1 MRSLDLL
8 EAPTSYIIAAL
19 IILLIIALIFVLRR
33 GPSPIH
39 NRTSLSSQSQSDR
52 GGNLMFGNK
61 NKPQTPQP
69 SVVNGKPETVIG
81 TNTTIVGTIKTDGS
95 IRIDGTVEG
104 DIEILG
110 NLIIGETGR
119 VIATVKAQNVHVSGA
134 VKGEITAV
142 EQLEISPTG
151 KVWGDIYT
159 AALHIEP
166 GGLFR
171 GQSTMASTTD
181 EPLLLEAPR
190 TMRDE

>member
-1 MRSLDLL
+1 MFGSKKPQAA
-8 EAPTSYIIAAL
+8 APAAL
-19 IILLIIALIFVLRR
+19 
-33 GPSPIH
+33 
-39 NRTSLSSQSQSDR
+39 
-52 GGNLMFGNK
+52 
-61 NKPQTPQP
+61 
-69 SVVNGKPETVIG
+69 NGKPETVIG
-81 TNTTIVGTIKTDGS
+81 MNTSIVGTIKSDGN

-104 DIEILG
+104 DIEVLG

-119 VIATVKAQNVHVSGA
+119 VIATLKAQNVHVSGA

-151 KVWGDIYT
+151 KVWGDITT

-171 GQSTMASTTD
+171 GQSAMTTNID

-190 TMRDE
+190 SSRD

>member
-1 MRSLDLL
+1 
-8 EAPTSYIIAAL
+8 
-19 IILLIIALIFVLRR
+19 
-33 GPSPIH
+33 
-39 NRTSLSSQSQSDR
+39 
-52 GGNLMFGNK
+52 MFSNK
-61 NKPQTPQP
+61 KPQAAAPATL
-69 SVVNGKPETVIG
+69 NGKPETVIG
-81 TNTTIVGTIKTDGS
+81 TNTSIVGTLKSDGN

-104 DIEILG
+104 DIEVLG

-119 VIATVKAQNVHVSGA
+119 VIATLKAQNVHVSGA

-151 KVWGDIYT
+151 KVWGDITT

-171 GQSTMASTTD
+171 GQSAMSTNID

-190 TMRDE
+190 TGRTE

>member
-1 MRSLDLL
+1 
-8 EAPTSYIIAAL
+8 
-19 IILLIIALIFVLRR
+19 
-33 GPSPIH
+33 
-39 NRTSLSSQSQSDR
+39 
-52 GGNLMFGNK
+52 MFGGTK
-61 NKPQTPQP
+61 RPQTAPP
-69 SVVNGKPETVIG
+69 VMNGKPETIIG
-81 TNTTIVGTIKTDGS
+81 VNTRFVGTLTSDGN

-104 DIEILG
+104 DLEVLG

-151 KVWGDIYT
+151 KVWGDIIT

-171 GQSTMASTTD
+171 GQSSMTTNVD

-190 TMRDE
+190 PADGTI

>member
-1 MRSLDLL
+1 
-8 EAPTSYIIAAL
+8 
-19 IILLIIALIFVLRR
+19 
-33 GPSPIH
+33 
-39 NRTSLSSQSQSDR
+39 
-52 GGNLMFGNK
+52 MFGNTR
-61 NKPQTPQP
+61 KPQAPAQQP
-69 SVVNGKPETVIG
+69 MLTSKPETIIG
-81 TNTTIVGTIKTDGS
+81 VNTTFVGTLKTDGN

-110 NLIIGETGR
+110 NLIVGETGR
-119 VIATVKAQNVHVSGA
+119 VIATIKAQNVHVSGA

-151 KVWGDIYT
+151 KVWGDIVT

-171 GQSTMASTTD
+171 GQSAMSTSID

-190 TMRDE
+190 ASMRSE

>member
-1 MRSLDLL
+1 
-8 EAPTSYIIAAL
+8 
-19 IILLIIALIFVLRR
+19 
-33 GPSPIH
+33 
-39 NRTSLSSQSQSDR
+39 
-52 GGNLMFGNK
+52 MFGTK
-61 NKPQTPQP
+61 KTQAAPPQTL
-69 SVVNGKPETVIG
+69 SGRPETVIG
-81 TNTTIVGTIKTDGS
+81 ANTSIVGTLKVDGN
-95 IRIDGTVEG
+95 IRIDGSVEG
-104 DIEILG
+104 DIEVLG

-151 KVWGDIYT
+151 KVWGDITT

-171 GQSTMASTTD
+171 GQSAMTAAAD

-190 TMRDE
+190 ANGNGRLE

>member
-1 MRSLDLL
+1 MFSNKKQQAA
-8 EAPTSYIIAAL
+8 APATL
-19 IILLIIALIFVLRR
+19 
-33 GPSPIH
+33 
-39 NRTSLSSQSQSDR
+39 
-52 GGNLMFGNK
+52 
-61 NKPQTPQP
+61 
-69 SVVNGKPETVIG
+69 NGKPETIIG
-81 TNTTIVGTIKTDGS
+81 TNTSIVGTLKSDGN
-95 IRIDGTVEG
+95 IRIDGSVEG

-119 VIATVKAQNVHVSGA
+119 VIATLKAQNVHVSGA

-151 KVWGDIYT
+151 KVWGDITT

-171 GQSTMASTTD
+171 GQSAMSTNID

-190 TMRDE
+190 TVRAE

>member
-1 MRSLDLL
+1 
-8 EAPTSYIIAAL
+8 
-19 IILLIIALIFVLRR
+19 
-33 GPSPIH
+33 
-39 NRTSLSSQSQSDR
+39 
-52 GGNLMFGNK
+52 MFGNGK
-61 NKPQTPQP
+61 KVQAAAAVPQL
-69 SVVNGKPETVIG
+69 NGKPETIIG
-81 TNTTIVGTIKTDGS
+81 TNTSFVGTLKSDGN
-95 IRIDGTVEG
+95 IRIDGSVEG
-104 DIEILG
+104 DIELLG

-151 KVWGDIYT
+151 KVWGDITT

-171 GQSTMASTTD
+171 GQSAMSTNID

-190 TMRDE
+190 TVRAD

>member
-1 MRSLDLL
+1 
-8 EAPTSYIIAAL
+8 
-19 IILLIIALIFVLRR
+19 
-33 GPSPIH
+33 
-39 NRTSLSSQSQSDR
+39 
-52 GGNLMFGNK
+52 MFGSNK
-61 NKPQTPQP
+61 KPQATQP
-69 SVVNGKPETVIG
+69 PINSKPETIIG
-81 TNTTIVGTIKTDGS
+81 VNTRFVGTLTSDGN
-95 IRIDGTVEG
+95 IRIDGSVEG
-104 DIEILG
+104 DIEVLG

-151 KVWGDIYT
+151 KVWGDITT

-171 GQSTMASTTD
+171 GQSAMTSTAE

-190 TMRDE
+190 APTEEQTSSPT

>member
-1 MRSLDLL
+1 
-8 EAPTSYIIAAL
+8 
-19 IILLIIALIFVLRR
+19 
-33 GPSPIH
+33 
-39 NRTSLSSQSQSDR
+39 
-52 GGNLMFGNK
+52 MFGSNK
-61 NKPQTPQP
+61 KAQP
-69 SVVNGKPETVIG
+69 SAPATMNGRPETVVG
-81 TNTTIVGTIKTDGS
+81 ANTSFVGTLKSDGN

-119 VIATVKAQNVHVSGA
+119 VIATLKAQNVHVSGA

-151 KVWGDIYT
+151 KVWGDITT

-171 GQSTMASTTD
+171 GQSAMSTNID

-190 TMRDE
+190 SGRAE

>member
-1 MRSLDLL
+1 
-8 EAPTSYIIAAL
+8 
-19 IILLIIALIFVLRR
+19 
-33 GPSPIH
+33 
-39 NRTSLSSQSQSDR
+39 
-52 GGNLMFGNK
+52 MFGN
-61 NKPQTPQP
+61 NKKAPVAAPPTT
-69 SVVNGKPETVIG
+69 NGKPETVIG
-81 TNTTIVGTIKTDGS
+81 ANTSFVGTLKSDGN

-119 VIATVKAQNVHVSGA
+119 VIATVKAQNVHISGA

-151 KVWGDIYT
+151 KVWGDIST
-159 AALHIEP
+159 AALSIDP

-171 GQSTMASTTD
+171 GQSAMTTNIE

-190 TMRDE
+190 AMRAD